1 MRQRFSNAS
10 WAAGDSPCASSTTL
24 QCVVV
29 NIAAPPDAEPVAL
42 GEVTS
47 SAAALTL
54 ESQSKGVLK
63 ASLHVTEQTLGSGGV
78 IYQLTLGAANSDRS
92 R

>member
-1 MRQRFSNAS
+1 
-10 WAAGDSPCASSTTL
+10 
-24 QCVVV
+24 VV

-42 GEVTS
+42 REVTS

-63 ASLHVTEQTLGSGGV
+63 ASLHVTEQTLGSGGA
-78 IYQLTLGAANSDRS
+78 IYQAYAWSSEL
-92 R
+92 